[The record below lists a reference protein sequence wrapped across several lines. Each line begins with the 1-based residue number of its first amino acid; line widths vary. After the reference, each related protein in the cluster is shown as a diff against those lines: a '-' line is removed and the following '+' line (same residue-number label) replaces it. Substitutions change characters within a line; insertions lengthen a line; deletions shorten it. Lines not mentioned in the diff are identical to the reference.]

1 MNTIRPN
8 EQRANIAILM
18 VWIVLAMEVISLFSN
33 YFQFNLLNQVSDG
46 NPLLM
51 DDANANDSR
60 VQLIAVLYL
69 MVFIVSGITFIMWF
83 RRAYFNL
90 HNRVDVLEYSEGWA
104 AGSWFIP
111 IMSLF
116 RPFKIMQEIYQVLL
130 RILSIKEIQTNVST
144 QFLGWWWFLWVV
156 NGVIG
161 QMSFR
166 LSMHAESI
174 EELITSTTI
183 EMIGNVLGIPL
194 AILTVKVIKDASILE
209 TAVDLAPEPKDVE
222 EIPQEIEM
230 NTATV
235 SSE

>member
-1 MNTIRPN
+1 
-8 EQRANIAILM
+8 M

-33 YFQFNLLNQVSDG
+33 YFQYDLLNQVSDG

-90 HNRVDVLEYSEGWA
+90 HNRVDFLEYSEGWA
-104 AGSWFIP
+104 AGSWFVP

-116 RPFKIMQEIYQVLL
+116 RPFKIMKEIYQVLL
-130 RILSIKEIQTNVST
+130 RILHKKEIKTNVST

-166 LSMHAESI
+166 LSMHAETLN
-174 EELITSTTI
+174 ELIKSTTI

-209 TAVDLAPEPKDVE
+209 TEVDLAPEVIAVQ
-222 EIPQEIEM
+222 EIPQEIEIS
-230 NTATV
+230 TATI
-235 SSE
+235 SNE

>member
-33 YFQFNLLNQVSDG
+33 YFQYDLLNQVSDG

-60 VQLIAVLYL
+60 VQLIAILYL

-90 HNRVDVLEYSEGWA
+90 HNRVDFLEYSEGWA
-104 AGSWFIP
+104 AGSWFVP

-116 RPFKIMQEIYQVLL
+116 RPFKIMKEIYQVLL
-130 RILSIKEIQTNVST
+130 RILHKKEIKTNVST

-166 LSMHAESI
+166 LSMHAETLN
-174 EELITSTTI
+174 ELIKSTTI

-209 TAVDLAPEPKDVE
+209 TEVDLAPEVIAVQ
-222 EIPQEIEM
+222 EIPQEIEIS
-230 NTATV
+230 TATI
-235 SSE
+235 SNE

>member
-33 YFQFNLLNQVSDG
+33 YFQYDLLNQVSDG

-90 HNRVDVLEYSEGWA
+90 HNRVDFLEYSEGWA
-104 AGSWFIP
+104 AGSWFVP

-116 RPFKIMQEIYQVLL
+116 RPFKIMKEIYQVLL
-130 RILSIKEIQTNVST
+130 RILHKKEIKTNVST

-166 LSMHAESI
+166 LSMHAETLN
-174 EELITSTTI
+174 ELIKSTTI

-209 TAVDLAPEPKDVE
+209 TEVDLSPEVIASQ
-222 EIPQEIEM
+222 EIPQEI
-230 NTATV
+230 
-235 SSE
+235 

>member
-33 YFQFNLLNQVSDG
+33 YFQYDLLNQVSDG

-90 HNRVDVLEYSEGWA
+90 HNRVDFLEYSEGWA
-104 AGSWFIP
+104 AGSWFVP

-116 RPFKIMQEIYQVLL
+116 RPFKIMKEIYQVLL
-130 RILSIKEIQTNVST
+130 RILHKKEIKTNVST

-156 NGVIG
+156 MG
-161 QMSFR
+161 
-166 LSMHAESI
+166 
-174 EELITSTTI
+174 
-183 EMIGNVLGIPL
+183 
-194 AILTVKVIKDASILE
+194 
-209 TAVDLAPEPKDVE
+209 
-222 EIPQEIEM
+222 
-230 NTATV
+230 
-235 SSE
+235 

>member
-33 YFQFNLLNQVSDG
+33 YFQYDLLNQVSDG

-90 HNRVDVLEYSEGWA
+90 HNRVDFLEYSEGWA
-104 AGSWFIP
+104 AGSWFVP

-116 RPFKIMQEIYQVLL
+116 RPFKIMKEIYQVLL
-130 RILSIKEIQTNVST
+130 RILHKKEIKTNVST

-166 LSMHAESI
+166 LSMHAETLN
-174 EELITSTTI
+174 ELIKSTTI

-209 TAVDLAPEPKDVE
+209 TEVDLAPEVIAVQ
-222 EIPQEIEM
+222 EIPQEIEIS
-230 NTATV
+230 TATI
-235 SSE
+235 SNE